1 MRDRVFRTAYHI
13 QVLDRAFSILD
24 SLEASGGDL
33 GVSELTTRVGLQKS
47 TVHRLLSVLGQHRY
61 VAQSDS
67 TGKYR
72 LGYRLSEL
80 GRSVTAHPN
89 LVETAEPFLQ
99 RLVEISGETA
109 HVGALEGGRVL
120 SLAAVEGSRTLRT
133 PSTVGKKTPV
143 HSSSIG
149 KCLLAFLSKA
159 KLDEIVRTHGLE
171 VFTATTIATRKDLNQ
186 ELARVRNQGFAIDEE
201 EYELGLKC
209 LGAPVRDSSGTV
221 SAAISIAGPASR
233 LSTERTAM
241 LAAEVKQ
248 LAREFSVALGWVD
261 SELARQGGNSRQSG
275 GAAYDAT

>member
-1 MRDRVFRTAYHI
+1 MRDGVVRTAYHI

-24 SLEASGGDL
+24 SLEESGVDL
-33 GVSELTTRVGLQKS
+33 GVSELTARVGLQKS

-61 VAQSDS
+61 VAQSES

-80 GRSVTAHPN
+80 GRSVTAYPN
-89 LVETAEPFLQ
+89 LVETAEPFLR

-159 KLDEIVRTHGLE
+159 KLDEIVLAHSLE
-171 VFTATTIATRKDLNQ
+171 VFTATTIGTRKDLNR
-186 ELARVRNQGFAIDEE
+186 ELAKIRKQGFAIDDE

-209 LGAPVRDSSGTV
+209 LGAPVRDSSGAV
-221 SAAISIAGPASR
+221 NAAISIAGPANR

-241 LAAEVKQ
+241 LTTVVRQVAQ
-248 LAREFSVALGWVD
+248 EFSVALGWVD
-261 SELARQGGNSRQSG
+261 AEIARQGEDSRQNG
-275 GAAYDAT
+275 GAAYDAS